1 MGVLRKEKDDDNEEE
16 EEEEEDDEDDEDE
29 VIKILSLVLQFAF
42 FWAISPACEN
52 RRSSRNKPNPRL
64 CVIFLA
70 VLLALCCLMQNALWG
85 LAT

>member
-42 FWAISPACEN
+42 FGAISPAGEN
-52 RRSSRNKPNPRL
+52 RRSSRNKPNSRL
-64 CVIFLA
+64 CVIFLV
-70 VLLALCCLMQNALWG
+70 VLLALCLMQNALWG